1 MSRQPRKQRK
11 RLHAA
16 PLHVRHKHLAAPL
29 SLELRQKHGLRSIPV
44 RKGDKVRVMRGD
56 FMKLEGDVLE
66 VDTKR
71 RRIIVAGAATRKA
84 DGTEVPRP
92 VSPSK
97 VMVIKI
103 KPDKER
109 DKILDR
115 RSKVGKKGPK

>member
-11 RLHAA
+11 RFYAA

-29 SLELRQKHGLRSIPV
+29 SFELRQKHGFRSIPV

-71 RRIIVAGAATRKA
+71 RRIIVAGVVTRKA

-97 VMVIKI
+97 VMVIKL
-103 KPDKER
+103 KSDKER
-109 DKILDR
+109 DKILER
-115 RSKVGKKGPK
+115 RSKVGKEGSK